1 MKKIKTALITGGGGL
16 LGPQHAI
23 ALAKINFRVILID
36 INKSKLLIS
45 KKKIEKEDQLADV
58 RIFVCDITNE
68 KKLKSLNN
76 ELKKKDIFVDVLINN
91 AAMNPKMKKINT
103 GSSGKVENYNIELL
117 KKEIDVSIIGSFLCS
132 KIFGSVMA
140 SKKGGVIINIAS
152 DLAINAPDH
161 AVYHKTDNIKNVKH
175 FKPIGYSISKF
186 GLIGLTK
193 YLATYWA
200 KKKIRCNAL
209 IPGAVLNKQ
218 PDFLIK
224 NVSKRIPMGR
234 WANEKEYRKAIQF
247 LATDA
252 SSYMTGQMLIIDG
265 GRTTW

>member
-1 MKKIKTALITGGGGL
+1 MKKIKTALITGGAGL

-23 ALAKINFRVILID
+23 ALAKINFRIILID
-36 INKSKLLIS
+36 LNKSKLLIS
-45 KKKIEKEDQLADV
+45 QKKIQSEVPGSDI

-68 KKLKSLNN
+68 KELIKLNNKLKKIN
-76 ELKKKDIFVDVLINN
+76 IFVDVLINN
-91 AAMNPKMKKINT
+91 AAMNPKMKKIT
-103 GSSGKVENYNIELL
+103 SGSSGKVENYNVSLL
-117 KKEIDVSIIGSFLCS
+117 KKEIDVSVIGSFLCC
-132 KIFGSVMA
+132 KLFGSIMA

-152 DLAINAPDH
+152 DLAINAPDQS
-161 AVYHKTDNIKNVKH
+161 VYHKSDNIKNVKH

-186 GLIGLTK
+186 GLLGLTK

-209 IPGAVLNKQ
+209 VPGAVLNKQ
-218 PDFLIK
+218 PTFLIK